1 MTESTAPSQEEKK
14 YDPGAHHYGAVPLE
28 SIRDPVEDMP
38 LLDIRVT
45 MLKIFLCLGV
55 EF

>member
-14 YDPGAHHYGAVPLE
+14 YDPGARHYGAVPLE

-38 LLDIRVT
+38 LLDIV
-45 MLKIFLCLGV
+45 
-55 EF
+55 